1 MSCIEPHMKESL
13 KDHVLVPV
21 LPHKGAW
28 ASFYLRKPG
37 EGRMMSCLIT
47 FTPEGIV
54 IQGDLTPG
62 RNGNVSVLGYGLDWF
77 AGQLSEDYLCEK
89 FLERRFSRERTVQAI
104 KETILEKRRQG
115 DIGRLDA
122 RLFWNELRDD
132 PEAGEEGLY
141 NFISERLDGD
151 GEDMRQDYN
160 KGEAGWLCAIQQ
172 RFSALYHAQEGR

>member
-1 MSCIEPHMKESL
+1 MTRVEPHMKESL

-54 IQGDLTPG
+54 LQGDLTPG
-62 RNGNVSVLGYGLDWF
+62 RTGNVSVPGYGLDWF

-89 FLERRFSRERTVQAI
+89 FLERKWSSSLTRRAI
-104 KETILEKRRQG
+104 RETILEKRRQG
-115 DIGRLDA
+115 DIGKLDA
-122 RLFWNELRDD
+122 RMLWSEVHHLEDEDQQAFYDFITNE
-132 PEAGEEGLY
+132 
-141 NFISERLDGD
+141 LDGD
-151 GEDMRQDYN
+151 GEDMRMDYD
-160 KGEAGWLCAIQQ
+160 KGEAGWLCAIQK
-172 RFSALYHAQEGR
+172 RFSDLYNE